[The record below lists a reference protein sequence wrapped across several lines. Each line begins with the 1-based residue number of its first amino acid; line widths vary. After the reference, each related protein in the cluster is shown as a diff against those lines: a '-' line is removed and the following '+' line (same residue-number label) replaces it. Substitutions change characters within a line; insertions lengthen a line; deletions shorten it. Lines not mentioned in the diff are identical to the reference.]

1 MDDRLPWNEREGIIY
16 GCIIASISS
25 LLIGGFN
32 VYSNTGYSIDRFGE
46 FVMNYLVIWP
56 VIFIVAFTFA
66 STVVERVAGMVV
78 GRFAAPTDSVNA
90 HIVMNIVVCVLMM
103 SATISL
109 VGGIVGETIVFLM
122 GGPSVN
128 VVELV
133 ANWTKIWPR
142 NFCIA
147 FWVEMLIAQP
157 IARTV
162 MVRMHAVNMKHDM
175 AVTDST

>member
-90 HIVMNIVVCVLMM
+90 HIVMNI
-103 SATISL
+103 AI
-109 VGGIVGETIVFLM
+109 GINL
-122 GGPSVN
+122 PSI
-128 VVELV
+128 ELGV
-133 ANWTKIWPR
+133 AHFILP
-142 NFCIA
+142 
-147 FWVEMLIAQP
+147 
-157 IARTV
+157 
-162 MVRMHAVNMKHDM
+162 
-175 AVTDST
+175 